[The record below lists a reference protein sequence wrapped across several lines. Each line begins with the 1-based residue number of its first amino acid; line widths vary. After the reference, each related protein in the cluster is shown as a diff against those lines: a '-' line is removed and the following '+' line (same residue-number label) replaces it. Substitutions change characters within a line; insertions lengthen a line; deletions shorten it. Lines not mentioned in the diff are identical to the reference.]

1 MIMIGVLASSIVALA
16 LTPYGAWRWMFG
28 LGLLPALVMLIGAR
42 FLPES
47 PRWLVK
53 KGRDEEARKVL
64 QRLRDGDIEPELEQI
79 REINRREVGRV
90 ALGAMIGTPAIR
102 RLLLIGCGLGALQPL
117 VGINA
122 VTYYAP
128 SVLKNIGLDRKST
141 RLNSSH

>member
-102 RLLLIGCGLGALQPL
+102 RLLLIGCGLGA
-117 VGINA
+117 N
-122 VTYYAP
+122 
-128 SVLKNIGLDRKST
+128 RKST
-141 RLNSSH
+141 SLNSSH

>member
-102 RLLLIGCGLGALQPL
+102 RLLLIGRGLGALQQL
-117 VGINA
+117 VGTNA
-122 VTYYAP
+122 VPSNAP
-128 SVLKNIGLDRKST
+128 TGPIGRAAG
-141 RLNSSH
+141 RARVCQEGE

>member
-1 MIMIGVLASSIVALA
+1 
-16 LTPYGAWRWMFG
+16 
-28 LGLLPALVMLIGAR
+28 MLIGAR

-102 RLLLIGCGLGALQPL
+102 RLLLIGCGLGALQQL
-117 VGINA
+117 VGLTA
-122 VTYYAP
+122 E
-128 SVLKNIGLDRKST
+128 IGSASGGERVWQYG
-141 RLNSSH
+141 

>member
-42 FLPES
+42 FMPES

-53 KGRDEEARKVL
+53 KGRDEEARKVI

-79 REINRREVGRV
+79 RENNQRQVGRF
-90 ALGAMIGTPAIR
+90 ALGARIGTNASR
-102 RLLLIGCGLGALQPL
+102 RQLLNGCVLGP
-117 VGINA
+117 
-122 VTYYAP
+122 P
-128 SVLKNIGLDRKST
+128 
-141 RLNSSH
+141 